1 MELASLTDLVD
12 LDFGGRS
19 PRAPFGE
26 GISSDF
32 FFFSEALRRKDMAR
46 EGGWGGGP
54 GSRDV
59 RRREV
64 RCQGCMGSGGQR
76 GGLEKRADR
85 SLPLSTRYASWG
97 WSDGVS

>member
-32 FFFSEALRRKDMAR
+32 FFFSEALRRKDMVD
-46 EGGWGGGP
+46 EGGWGVLARRQGVRGAVPSMDGTRRTTWWARKRIDYCRRLCDMLPGTGP
-54 GSRDV
+54 T
-59 RRREV
+59 
-64 RCQGCMGSGGQR
+64 
-76 GGLEKRADR
+76 L
-85 SLPLSTRYASWG
+85 
-97 WSDGVS
+97 